1 MKFQP
6 FNKIPRLSRGCIIT
20 EKIDGTNASVI
31 IIPPMGEDELRG
43 NGNYWERLYGDDWS
57 EFDLTSQERSMII
70 HYLLGKEFGLL
81 RSTQRSIGDKQ

>member
-1 MKFQP
+1 ME
-6 FNKIPRLSRGCIIT
+6 IRRSTTSIT
-20 EKIDGTNASVI
+20 HHLVVSNFRNG
-31 IIPPMGEDELRG
+31 GEDVELRG